1 MKKTLLIL
9 GTLLVGF
16 YVGYNQAEP
25 VNAIAAHG
33 VAHATAHPAAH
44 PAAHAEATHATAT
57 HTTTEGEH
65 TTTTTNNNHSETSNT
80 THHTFSTWMYGVT
93 HPGGHRGDQYTKGY
107 NDGYKN
113 GTLDKRI
120 KSHKHSKPQGKVS
133 KSYYKGYVRYNDGV
147 E

>member
-16 YVGYNQAEP
+16 CVGYNQAEP
-25 VNAIAAHG
+25 VNAIAANG

-44 PAAHAEATHATAT
+44 PATHAEATHTTAT

-65 TTTTTNNNHSETSNT
+65 TATVNDNHPETSNA

-93 HPGGHRGDQYTKGY
+93 HPGGHRGEQYTKGY

-113 GTLDKRI
+113 GAVDKRT

-133 KSYYKGYVRYNDGV
+133 KSYYKGYVHGYNDGAK
-147 E
+147 